1 MSPELILKYELSW
14 RLLTKAMTIPQLKE
28 LNQLLCSSIIF
39 LCETKNR
46 LQYTEK
52 VQRILNYDEG
62 TIVEAM
68 NKSSGM
74 AMFWKREVKMKLVL
88 HSAFIIEAY
97 VGDHTNR
104 CDWWLVGIYANCDD
118 KVRNNSGR

>member
-28 LNQLLCSSIIF
+28 LNQLLSSSIIF

-74 AMFWKREVKMKLVL
+74 AMFWKSEVKMKLVL

-97 VGDHTNR
+97 VGITPTDVT
-104 CDWWLVGIYANCDD
+104 G
-118 KVRNNSGR
+118 G